1 MAANCLRT
9 LVLLATHAHATAADQ
24 SLARALLP
32 RLVAFVV
39 RTDAEDPERARAL
52 VAHTLCQYAAGVSR
66 DHAPVAMALVVPTLL
81 ARAAAAAAD
90 GEEEEEDEV
99 YRETSA
105 RLLELA
111 SADQAAFRGVVG
123 GMSEAQRGFMEG
135 VIRSGRS
142 GGGQQQKGEGEEER
156 PTIALKMNFGG

>member
-32 RLVAFVV
+32 RLVAFVA

-81 ARAAAAAAD
+81 ARAAAAAED
-90 GEEEEEDEV
+90 DEDEDEV

>member
-9 LVLLATHAHATAADQ
+9 LVLLATHAHATPADQ

-39 RTDAEDPERARAL
+39 RADAEDPERARAL

-81 ARAAAAAAD
+81 AQAAAAA
-90 GEEEEEDEV
+90 EEDDEDEV

-142 GGGQQQKGEGEEER
+142 GGGAQQKGEGEEER